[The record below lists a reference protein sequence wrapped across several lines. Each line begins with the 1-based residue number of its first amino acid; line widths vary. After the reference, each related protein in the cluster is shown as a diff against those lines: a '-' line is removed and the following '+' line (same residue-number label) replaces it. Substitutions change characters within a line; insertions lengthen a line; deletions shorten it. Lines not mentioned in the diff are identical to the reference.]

1 MISITILIIIATVI
15 VSLIAFNNQQAMDNL
30 IFYPPAVVEKN
41 QYYRFITCGFIHAN
55 VPHLFFNMY
64 ALYLFGEGQQKNGV
78 EYLFTAYFGD
88 KGKLLYLVMYL
99 LALIICLIPTFNK
112 NKNNYNYRSLGASGA
127 VSAVV
132 FSFILFEPLI
142 GVGLIF
148 IPVFVPGFLFG
159 IIYLVVSF
167 FLYKKLC
174 TQVKHSDHIWGALF
188 GIVFVISAC
197 KLFSTY
203 PVLENFMEAVKN
215 LDISKIFTTN

>member
-159 IIYLVVSF
+159 IIYLVV
-167 FLYKKLC
+167 
-174 TQVKHSDHIWGALF
+174 
-188 GIVFVISAC
+188 
-197 KLFSTY
+197 
-203 PVLENFMEAVKN
+203 
-215 LDISKIFTTN
+215 